1 MLRKSTPD
9 NNCSKHTQKNGQE
22 KLGKQKN
29 GQSYTRGEQ
38 VRDKMLVQV
47 NGDNTL
53 LIDEE
58 KIKVVNPQIQSKEM
72 RIMRDSTIKLGEQV
86 VSDKNE
92 L

>member
-1 MLRKSTPD
+1 
-9 NNCSKHTQKNGQE
+9 
-22 KLGKQKN
+22 
-29 GQSYTRGEQ
+29 
-38 VRDKMLVQV
+38 MLVQV

-72 RIMRDSTIKLGEQV
+72 RILRDSTIKLGEQV